1 MSASLRTRKRNNPI
15 ILLTCILV
23 TAVTSTSA
31 QTVII
36 DKDHSATLIQS
47 FTCHRE
53 QEDVLLSWVFE
64 NEPDAKWF
72 IVERSLDNH
81 QFVPIGKIE
90 IRHRRR
96 PSPYRFTDP
105 NLVDG
110 AHYYYRLQQVN
121 DEGLNRYS
129 ETISLENKDAQLQ
142 VLSDL
147 TTVRINY
154 LLTSPG
160 EQVTVQVCT
169 TDGIVLFEQ
178 KDQLAAGRNRLCI
191 ALTDLKSGK
200 YVLKVLDKQQ
210 LPEHVASFAKL

>member
-53 QEDVLLSWVFE
+53 QEDVLLTWVFE

-72 IVERSLDNH
+72 IVERSGDNH
-81 QFVPIGKIE
+81 PFLPIGKIE
-90 IRHRRR
+90 IRHRSR
-96 PSPYRFTDP
+96 PSLYRFTDP
-105 NLVDG
+105 NRTDG
-110 AHYYYRLQQVN
+110 AHSFYRLRQVN
-121 DEGLNRYS
+121 AEGLTRYS
-129 ETISLENKDAQLQ
+129 EAISLENKDAQLQ

-178 KDQLAAGRNRLCI
+178 KDKLAAGRNRLCI

-210 LPEHVASFAKL
+210 LPEHVASFVRL